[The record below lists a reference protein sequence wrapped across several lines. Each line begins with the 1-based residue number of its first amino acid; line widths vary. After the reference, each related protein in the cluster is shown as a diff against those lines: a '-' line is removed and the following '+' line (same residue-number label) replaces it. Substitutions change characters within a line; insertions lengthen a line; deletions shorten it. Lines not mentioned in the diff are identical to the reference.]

1 MFLEIASF
9 IDLLCSRMESSH
21 HFTLTAVY
29 LPLFSFL
36 VTSLS
41 WDILTSVTCHKCN
54 RTAVEC
60 LKFLQL
66 HICGVNICSDICILM
81 FNCNYTAVAFLNWPC
96 LSE

>member
-9 IDLLCSRMESSH
+9 IDLLCSRMGSSH

-41 WDILTSVTCHKCN
+41 WDILTSVGCHKCN

-60 LKFLQL
+60 LKF
-66 HICGVNICSDICILM
+66 SCISVVLI
-81 FNCNYTAVAFLNWPC
+81 FAVIYVFLC
-96 LSE
+96 LIVIIQQWHF